1 MARRQSSCLTRSK
14 RTLPDIKSSPM
25 RWLIIATALSL
36 FCSFPLAA
44 QMAVPP
50 SGATPFKDT
59 SAFRP
64 PAGARLAIIEFEDL
78 ECPLCARSSP
88 IVHAAM
94 EHYGIPR
101 VHHDFIIPSHTW
113 SRVAAINARYLEDHV
128 SPALAEDFRRDVFAN
143 QTRISSRDDLFA
155 FTRTWFQAHGQKLP
169 FVMDPAGRCANEVQ
183 ADCMLATRL
192 GVLHTPTII
201 VATQNRWIEVTD
213 PSQLFAAI
221 AIAESSIKHSPAN
234 GMRHIN

>member
-1 MARRQSSCLTRSK
+1 MK
-14 RTLPDIKSSPM
+14 R
-25 RWLIIATALSL
+25 LIIATALSL

-44 QMAVPP
+44 QMAVSP

-59 SAFRP
+59 SAFKP

-78 ECPLCARSSP
+78 ECPLCALSSP

-94 EHYGIPR
+94 EHYKIPR

-128 SPALAEDFRRDVFAN
+128 SPAVAEDFRRDVFAN
-143 QTRISSRDDLFA
+143 QRRISSRDDLFA

-169 FVMDPAGRCANEVQ
+169 FVIDPTGRCANEVQ
-183 ADCMLATRL
+183 ADCMLATHL

-201 VATQNRWIEVTD
+201 VATQTRWIEVTD
-213 PSQLFAAI
+213 SRQLYAAI
-221 AIAESSIKHSPAN
+221 DLAESSLKHSKIN
-234 GMRHIN
+234 GTRTRHIN